1 MRIAIT
7 DGYSTGRFL
16 AEKLRAAGAS
26 LVHVRSQKYFPDLI
40 YKSFYPDHFDH
51 DLGYWPDTSALIE
64 ELRTMKVTGV
74 AAGSESGVPLADM
87 LSHSLQ
93 LRGNSPRSSAARRSK
108 AEMAQALRTA
118 GLDHPR
124 GAVVRTTEEA
134 ITWFTKQGSAE
145 AIVKPLDSAGTDNVR
160 ICTGPAEVADAT
172 SAVLAAHNF
181 FGVQNEEALVQE
193 CLAGR
198 EYFVNTVSVDG
209 EHRVIETWLYSK
221 VRGPSGAPIYDY
233 YEPAGSEAAPT
244 HIVHTYLKRALD
256 ALGVINGAA
265 HSEVMLTNRGPVL
278 IECGARLG
286 GSSQPWV
293 SEKYSGT
300 SQVAVLA
307 QYLLDP
313 VSVKDFDDTKVRY
326 SQPVRKM
333 SLINHHPGTATA
345 EDWIARISSL
355 DTVIGVFPAVGPGAS
370 LVPTRD
376 VVSSPGYVYLAA
388 VDKDAIER
396 DYRTIRQWEYA
407 GLYTRQPGSA
417 I

>member
-16 AEKLRAAGAS
+16 AERLRAAGIS
-26 LVHVRSQKYFPDLI
+26 LVHVRSQKDFPDLF
-40 YKSFYPDHFDH
+40 YKYFCPDYFDY
-51 DLGYWPDTSALIE
+51 DLGYWPDTAALTE
-64 ELRTMKVTGV
+64 ELCTLKVTGV

-87 LSHSLQ
+87 LSHRLR
-93 LRGNSPRSSAARRSK
+93 LRGNSPQSSAARRSK
-108 AEMAQALRTA
+108 AEMARALRTA

-124 GAVVRTTEEA
+124 GAVVRA
-134 ITWFTKQGSAE
+134 AAE
-145 AIVKPLDSAGTDNVR
+145 AIAWFITKGLAEAVVKPLDSAGTDNVR

-172 SAVLAAHNF
+172 SAVLTAHNF
-181 FGVQNEEALVQE
+181 FGVRNEEALVQE
-193 CLAGR
+193 RLTGR
-198 EYFVNTVSVDG
+198 EYFVNTVSADG
-209 EHRVIETWLYSK
+209 EHRMIETWLYSK

-233 YEPAGSEAAPT
+233 YEPAEPEAAAT
-244 HIVHTYLKRALD
+244 HAVHTYLRRALD

-265 HSEVMLTNRGPVL
+265 HSEVMLTDRGPVL

-293 SEKYSGT
+293 PEKYSGT

-313 VSVKDFDDTKVRY
+313 ASVKKFDDTKIRY
-326 SQPVRKM
+326 TQAVRKM
-333 SLINHHPGTATA
+333 SLINRHPGIATA
-345 EDWIARISSL
+345 KDWTARISSL
-355 DTVIGVFPAVGPGAS
+355 DTVIGVFPAVDTGSS
-370 LVPTRD
+370 LLPTCD

-388 VDKDAIER
+388 VDKDTIER

-407 GLYTRQPGSA
+407 GLYTR
-417 I
+417 